1 MKFNEKIKAIA
12 LLASKI
18 ISTPSALFLILKDET
33 TYRKNLQKRYGYTN
47 FRSIDFN
54 YFLKNKEAIVDNYA
68 FLEGGSLVTDLALL
82 KSIAQGFEQCEYLEI
97 GTWRGESIVN
107 VANVAKTRCTSI
119 NLSPED
125 IIARGFPE
133 KYAHEHGSLIN
144 ERKNI
149 TQIHADSQKFDFNSL
164 GKKFDLIFIDGDH
177 KYEAVKAD
185 TVNTYPLLRGENSV
199 IVWHDYSFDP
209 VTPRHSVIQAILDGL
224 PKEAHKH
231 LYHVSN
237 TMCAIYTQSETVK
250 AFLLKSDNNL
260 DKVFSI
266 KIESKAVKNLK

>member
-1 MKFNEKIKAIA
+1 MKFNEKIRAIA
-12 LLASKI
+12 LLAGKT

-33 TYRKNLQKRYGYTN
+33 TYRKNLQKRYGYTC

-54 YFLKNKEAIVDNYA
+54 YFLKDKEAKVDNYA

-82 KSIAQGFEQCEYLEI
+82 RLIAQSFEQCEYLEI

-107 VANVAKTRCTSI
+107 VADVANTRCTSV
-119 NLSPED
+119 NLSPEE
-125 IIARGFPE
+125 IIARGFPD
-133 KYAHEHGSLIN
+133 KYANEHGCLIKGRN
-144 ERKNI
+144 NI
-149 TQIHADSQKFDFNSL
+149 TQIHADSQKFNFNSL

-177 KYEAVKAD
+177 KYEAVKTD
-185 TVNTYPLLRGENSV
+185 TENTFPLLRDKNSV
-199 IVWHDYSFDP
+199 IVWHDYSYDP

-224 PKEAHKH
+224 PKEAHQY

-237 TMCAIYTQSETVK
+237 TMCAIYTQSDSVK
-250 AFLLKSDNNL
+250 AFLVESDSNL

-266 KIESKAVKNLK
+266 KIESKAVKS